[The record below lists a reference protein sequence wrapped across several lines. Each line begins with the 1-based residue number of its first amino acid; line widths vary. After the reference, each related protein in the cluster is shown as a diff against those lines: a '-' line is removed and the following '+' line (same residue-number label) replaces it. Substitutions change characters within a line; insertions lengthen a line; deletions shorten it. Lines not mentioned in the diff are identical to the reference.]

1 MAKSLDIID
10 PKKELGDDE
19 PKEEG
24 EMVHAEGSQEKS
36 SGGVFYLVIGIIA
49 VIVSTSLALYILF
62 KDDGGAGSNSA
73 QKSQTATVSPSSS
86 ETATESATATTE
98 PQETTTPATSSFK
111 YTDESIRIVNGNG
124 VSGEAAKVKDLLEGK
139 GYSIASVANAS
150 RTYGESIVYHKT
162 GQEDLAKALKNDIS
176 SLYSAKTELSDS
188 TVGSYDAIIA
198 LGAK

>member
-19 PKEEG
+19 PREEE
-24 EMVHAEGSQEKS
+24 EMVKAEGTEEKS

-62 KDDGGAGSNSA
+62 KDDGGAGTNSA
-73 QKSQTATVSPSSS
+73 QKSQTATVNPDESS
-86 ETATESATATTE
+86 TATESATATAE
-98 PQETTTPATSSFK
+98 SQETTAAAFK
-111 YTDESIRIVNGNG
+111 YSDESIRIVNGNG
-124 VSGEAAKVKDLLEGK
+124 ISGEAAKVKDLLEDK
-139 GYSIASVANAS
+139 GYKIASVANAS
-150 RTYGESIVYHKT
+150 RNYDESIIYYKT
-162 GQEDLAKALKNDIS
+162 GQEELAKALKNDIS